1 MVLTSEVA
9 TKSGQFLIKLLDISK
24 NMIIQLVR
32 EKLLGMMTVTFE
44 KLLLRKRIFIKMN
57 TFCSH
62 KQHCRV
68 ELEVRLGWGM

>member
-1 MVLTSEVA
+1 M
-9 TKSGQFLIKLLDISK
+9 K
-24 NMIIQLVR
+24 IQLVR
-32 EKLLGMMTVTFE
+32 EKLLGLLTVTFE
-44 KLLLRKRIFIKMN
+44 KLLMRNRIFIKMN